1 MRNVVITGVGIKSCI
16 GNTYQEV
23 LDSLKNGKSGIT
35 ANETYKEMGF
45 RSQVSGNVDLNFAE
59 LIDRKLF
66 RFMGEASAY
75 AYLAA
80 QDAIEM
86 AGISEDHLNS
96 EKTGIVAGSG
106 GSSTRVMVST
116 ADITREKGPK
126 RIGPYAVTKSM
137 GSSIS
142 AILGTAYKLKGIN
155 YSISS
160 ACATSAHCIGHGADL
175 IKSGQQDIV
184 IAGGGED
191 LHWSSSNLF
200 DAMGALSSNFND
212 NPSSASRA
220 YDKNRDGFVISGGS
234 GMVILEEE
242 EHAKKRNANI
252 LAKLTG
258 YYATSDGYDMVAPS
272 GEGALRCM
280 KGAMQNH
287 GSEVDYINTHGTST
301 PVGDVAELKAIK
313 ELFKNDIPV
322 ISSTKSMT
330 GHSLGATGVQEAIY
344 SIMMLKEKFIAPSI
358 NIDELC
364 DEAEG
369 LNIATETIEKD
380 VNSVLSNSFGFG
392 GTNASLVISN
402 YK

>member
-1 MRNVVITGVGIKSCI
+1 MKNVVITGVGIKSCI

-59 LIDRKLF
+59 LIDRKLY

-86 AGISEDHLNS
+86 AGISENHLNS

-200 DAMGALSSNFND
+200 DAMGALSSNFNE

-313 ELFKNDIPV
+313 ELFKNDIPI

-364 DEAEG
+364 DETEG
-369 LNIATETIEKD
+369 VNIATETIEKD

>member
-59 LIDRKLF
+59 LIDRKLY

-287 GSEVDYINTHGTST
+287 GSDVDYINTHGTST

-369 LNIATETIEKD
+369 VNIATETIEKD

>member
-1 MRNVVITGVGIKSCI
+1 MKNVVITGVGIKSCI
-16 GNTYQEV
+16 GNTYNEV
-23 LDSLKNGKSGIT
+23 LNSLKSGKSGIVF
-35 ANETYKEMGF
+35 NDTYKEMGF
-45 RSQVSGNVDLNFAE
+45 RSQVSGSVDINFAE

-80 QDAIEM
+80 LDAIEM
-86 AGISEDHLNS
+86 AGISESDLNS
-96 EKTGIVAGSG
+96 VRTGIVAGSG
-106 GSSTRVMVST
+106 GSSTRVMVQTS
-116 ADITREKGPK
+116 DLTREKGPK
-126 RIGPYAVTKSM
+126 RIGPYAVTKTM

-142 AILGTAYKLKGIN
+142 AILGTAFKLKGIN

-200 DAMGALSSNFND
+200 DAMGALSSNFNES
-212 NPSSASRA
+212 PQLASRP

-252 LAKLTG
+252 LAKLSG

-272 GEGALRCM
+272 GEGAFRCM
-280 KGAMQNH
+280 EGALKDS
-287 GSEVDYINTHGTST
+287 GTSVDYINTHGTST

-313 ELFKNDIPV
+313 ELFKDNIPT

-344 SIMMLKEKFIAPSI
+344 SIMMIKESFIAPSI
-358 NIDELC
+358 NIEELC
-364 DEAEG
+364 DEANG
-369 LNIATETIEKD
+369 ININTETTDKEI
-380 VNSVLSNSFGFG
+380 NHALSNSFGFG
-392 GTNASLVISN
+392 GTNASLVISK
-402 YK
+402 Y